1 MSLLLFI
8 AGIALINGLISEIMK
23 QSREIVKEKYESLQ
37 EFHKQFE
44 IFSRQNPGLGMRL
57 KNQMK

>member
-1 MSLLLFI
+1 
-8 AGIALINGLISEIMK
+8 MK

-57 KNQMK
+57 KDQMK